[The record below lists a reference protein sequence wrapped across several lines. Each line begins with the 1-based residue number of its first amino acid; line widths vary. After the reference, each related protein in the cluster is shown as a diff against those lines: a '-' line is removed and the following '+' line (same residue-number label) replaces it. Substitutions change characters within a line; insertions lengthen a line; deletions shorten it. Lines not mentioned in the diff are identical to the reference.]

1 MPSDKT
7 ATTATTK
14 TPPADLAVTLRA
26 LGLWRLAEDLSDFV
40 ARATKSRWSPAQM
53 IEEIA
58 RIETL
63 ERARKSAERR
73 LSRARIGRF
82 KPMADFDW
90 NWPKKI
96 DRDAVDRVLALSFVE
111 RSENVILVAPQGV
124 GKSMIA
130 KNIAHAAVLAGQ
142 TALFMTASDIL
153 LDLSKQE
160 TARAL
165 ERRLQQYARPHV
177 LCIDEIGYLSYDNHA
192 ADLLFQIVS
201 RRYERRPIVM
211 TTNLSFS
218 DWSTVFPNAACATAL
233 IDRLTHHAEII
244 PIEGESYRKREA
256 ELDQKARR
264 QGKNGA
270 R

>member
-96 DRDAVDRVLALSFVE
+96 HRDAVDRVLALSFVE

-211 TTNLSFS
+211 TTNFVLLGLEHGLSQRRVRHS
-218 DWSTVFPNAACATAL
+218 PHRPADPPCR
-233 IDRLTHHAEII
+233 DYPHR
-244 PIEGESYRKREA
+244 GRE
-256 ELDQKARR
+256 LPKA
-264 QGKNGA
+264 
-270 R
+270 